1 MAQRSHLNTYP
12 IYKAG
17 TRRLT
22 TCLVQAAK
30 RCGVVVV
37 PSTTNKYQI
46 PLGQS
51 VQLAQTISESKKP
64 KIAVPREIITTINTV
79 IALRTE
85 AGVDLA
91 NLTGGSSNQASD
103 ARHLYFV
110 SVLEQVLEIL
120 APQSSVSG
128 NKPQESAGIKLA
140 NTFEALQVEETL
152 PDLGAAE
159 ASSSKKTSKSPPT
172 QEYEIEG
179 SSASYSLL
187 AILGFLKDYE
197 GVERVVKEAWKHY
210 RDGNLDLLA
219 ASVTTDTAYGIL
231 KRSSEDLLSS
241 LGSQKTYQ
249 DICAMFVEEE
259 SKVEDE
265 ETGTAPAGVAQY
277 LAMPVER
284 ILSTFAADPSA
295 KPTAVYD
302 AEFGN
307 QDTNQQWTKKNA
319 EGQHDQDKT
328 LLMEYL
334 PVMAMFSREDWG
346 LPTHDEMT
354 SGLQTMIEEKNGIQ
368 GCPMYAIFATKLF
381 LGVHEVLG
389 IDHVRPFEEL
399 QATAKRCITTVD
411 GWFEFSAENEPY
423 EKWPASSD
431 HGLRNMKSLAQQL
444 IEGFD
449 AETPDALKPQ
459 PSLFFKR
466 NPILCG
472 LLVFNIR
479 MVLQLAGQSV
489 VGAYGSAVYPIH
501 LHNACQHSAGLDR
514 EWEDAEYI
522 YQLHS
527 LQRIFV
533 GSPPTDP
540 QDYHKRALLMF
551 GASASNFAVNRRQGG
566 KQQEVALSKKG
577 PRGLKTTTP
586 VRETFQQRYIG
597 DKSAAL
603 NRGNING
610 MMAVAKKAQRTS
622 PPLTDIDQL
631 VREMDSQQQDLSPVQ
646 LLT

>member
-1 MAQRSHLNTYP
+1 
-12 IYKAG
+12 
-17 TRRLT
+17 
-22 TCLVQAAK
+22 
-30 RCGVVVV
+30 
-37 PSTTNKYQI
+37 
-46 PLGQS
+46 
-51 VQLAQTISESKKP
+51 
-64 KIAVPREIITTINTV
+64 
-79 IALRTE
+79 
-85 AGVDLA
+85 
-91 NLTGGSSNQASD
+91 
-103 ARHLYFV
+103 
-110 SVLEQVLEIL
+110 LEIL

-128 NKPQESAGIKLA
+128 NQNQESAGIKLA
-140 NTFEALQVEETL
+140 NTFEALQLEETL

-172 QEYEIEG
+172 QEYEIED

-197 GVERVVKEAWKHY
+197 GIERVVKEAWKHY
-210 RDGNLDLLA
+210 RDGSLDLLA

-241 LGSQKTYQ
+241 LGGKKTYQ

-259 SKVEDE
+259 SEVEGE
-265 ETGTAPAGVAQY
+265 ETGTVPAGVAQY

-302 AEFGN
+302 AEFEN

-319 EGQHDQDKT
+319 ERQHDQDKT

-381 LGVHEVLG
+381 LGVHEVLR

-399 QATAKRCITTVD
+399 QHTAKRCISIID
-411 GWFEFSAENEPY
+411 GWFKFSAENEPY

-431 HGLRNMKSLAQQL
+431 NGLRKMKDFAQQL
-444 IEGFD
+444 IEAVDG
-449 AETPDALKPQ
+449 ETPDPLKLQ

-472 LLVFNIR
+472 LLIFNIR
-479 MVLQLAGQSV
+479 MSLQIAGQSV

-514 EWEDAEYI
+514 EWEDAKLIIDHVQVE
-522 YQLHS
+522 H
-527 LQRIFV
+527 
-533 GSPPTDP
+533 
-540 QDYHKRALLMF
+540 
-551 GASASNFAVNRRQGG
+551 
-566 KQQEVALSKKG
+566 
-577 PRGLKTTTP
+577 
-586 VRETFQQRYIG
+586 RETSPKRHIVSY
-597 DKSAAL
+597 
-603 NRGNING
+603 NRSYTYG
-610 MMAVAKKAQRTS
+610 RS
-622 PPLTDIDQL
+622 RL
-631 VREMDSQQQDLSPVQ
+631 E
-646 LLT
+646 

>member
-64 KIAVPREIITTINTV
+64 KIAVPREIIPTIKTV

-140 NTFEALQVEETL
+140 NT
-152 PDLGAAE
+152 AE

-172 QEYEIEG
+172 QEYEIED

-197 GVERVVKEAWKHY
+197 GIERVVKEAWKHY

-241 LGSQKTYQ
+241 LGGQKTYQ
-249 DICAMFVEEE
+249 DICAIFVEEE

-277 LAMPVER
+277 LAMPVEH

-346 LPTHDEMT
+346 LPTQDEMT

-411 GWFEFSAENEPY
+411 GWFKFSAENEPY

-459 PSLFFKR
+459 PYLFFKR

-522 YQLHS
+522 YQLHPP
-527 LQRIFV
+527 QRIFV

-551 GASASNFAVNRRQGG
+551 GASASNFAVNLRQGG

-610 MMAVAKKAQRTS
+610 MMAVVKKAPRTS

-631 VREMDSQQQDLSPVQ
+631 VREMDSQQQDLSPV
-646 LLT
+646 